1 MKTKFETTKPK
12 TALLLI
18 HLSFYGYFLAPLRNF
33 VNSTTGEMAEWMLS
47 GAKSRLANVGG
58 GAGSRMK
65 KQVSEDFRD

>member
-47 GAKSRLANVGG
+47 GAKSRLAKVNRA
-58 GAGSRMK
+58 AGNTAVLK
-65 KQVSEDFRD
+65 VSQA

>member
-47 GAKSRLANVGG
+47 GAKSRLAKVNRA
-58 GAGSRMK
+58 AGNAAVLK
-65 KQVSEDFRD
+65 VSQA